1 MIRRADPLE
10 AERLAGVH
18 AECFAEAW
26 DAVALHGLLDDPGG
40 AGFIDD
46 AGDGF
51 VILRVAADEAEIL
64 TLAVTG
70 AARRRGLGRALLDAA
85 IVEAR
90 ARGARTMFLEVA
102 AGNAAGRALYAG
114 AGFVESGRRVRYYAD
129 GDDALLLSRP
139 LV

>member
-1 MIRRADPLE
+1 
-10 AERLAGVH
+10 
-18 AECFAEAW
+18 
-26 DAVALHGLLDDPGG
+26 
-40 AGFIDD
+40 
-46 AGDGF
+46 
-51 VILRVAADEAEIL
+51 
-64 TLAVTG
+64 VTG